1 MSPLSVEGKFA
12 IVTGGGSGI
21 NLAFSKLLL
30 QHGCSVVIVD
40 LALRPE
46 AKELASQYSHK
57 KGGTGL
63 SAIFLQTDISSCPGP
78 VSSSPIS
85 RPSGTRPRRPQTRT
99 APSIDSAN
107 GEPGSYK
114 CLEINLTRPIRLSQL
129 GIGYWTKNKLPGTL
143 VHVSSIA
150 GHVAGVAAPLYFAS
164 KHGCMLRDT
173 AGIRVSAVAPG
184 TVKTPLWTEA
194 PDKKHL
200 VENDGDLE
208 ILPETVAEAMSELC
222 ENPEYGNGMIL
233 EVMNDHRRVVS
244 LFNADPP
251 PPKAADMPAFVTI
264 TTELLERRLKK
275 DGLDV

>member
-1 MSPLSVEGKFA
+1 MDVSCTSRLQSCFLGLVKILTLRA
-12 IVTGGGSGI
+12 IV
-21 NLAFSKLLL
+21 
-30 QHGCSVVIVD
+30 HGFVRS
-40 LALRPE
+40 
-46 AKELASQYSHK
+46 
-57 KGGTGL
+57 
-63 SAIFLQTDISSCPGP
+63 
-78 VSSSPIS
+78 
-85 RPSGTRPRRPQTRT
+85 
-99 APSIDSAN
+99 
-107 GEPGSYK
+107 
-114 CLEINLTRPIRLSQL
+114 L
-129 GIGYWTKNKLPGTL
+129 G
-143 VHVSSIA
+143 
-150 GHVAGVAAPLYFAS
+150 
-164 KHGCMLRDT
+164 MLRDT

-184 TVKTPLWTEA
+184 TVKVSIPVTVSPMLSDIMLIIHQTPLWTEA